1 MPSIQSSVI
10 KLLFRT
16 RKMFNLDLFRS
27 IDERRSDM
35 HSLSRYLTYPS
46 KVTVEDIDI
55 NGVPCQRYTPNDA
68 VKGKVLL
75 YLHGGAYIN
84 GPFSIYGPY
93 ISRLSKTCR
102 LGGILVGYRLAPE
115 DPFPAALE
123 DVNTVYTHL
132 IENGSQ
138 PSDILIA
145 GDSAGGGLAIASL
158 VSFRYQELPMP
169 NACLVIS
176 PWADLTNS
184 SESQQTNVKKEVL
197 LTKKQ
202 LDEAAKMYSNGMD
215 LKSPLISPVFA
226 DLSGLPPL
234 FIQVG
239 SDEILLSDS
248 LKLAENA
255 QKAGVPINIKVW
267 EGMFHVWHAMQ
278 HIMPEGHKAVE
289 EACAFIQE
297 RLGAE

>member
-1 MPSIQSSVI
+1 LPSFQSSVI
-10 KLLFRT
+10 KLIFHT
-16 RKMFNLDLFRS
+16 RQLFNLDLFRP

-35 HSLSRYLTYPS
+35 DSLSKYLTYPS
-46 KVTVEDIDI
+46 KVTVEYIDV
-55 NGVPCQRYTPNDA
+55 NGVPCLYFSPYET

-93 ISRLSKTCR
+93 VSRLSKSCR
-102 LGGILVGYRLAPE
+102 VNGILVGYRLAPE

-123 DVNTVYTHL
+123 DVLTVYTHL
-132 IENGSQ
+132 INDGIK

-158 VSFRYQELPMP
+158 LAIRDRGFLLP

-184 SESQQTNVKKEVL
+184 SESHQTKSKKDVM
-197 LTKKQ
+197 LTRKQ
-202 LDEAAKMYSNGMD
+202 LDVDANMYSHGMD
-215 LKSPLISPVFA
+215 LRNPLISPVFA
-226 DLSGLPPL
+226 DMTGLPPL

-239 SDEILLSDS
+239 SDEILLNDS
-248 LKLAENA
+248 LTLAENA
-255 QKAGVPINIKVW
+255 QKEGVTVTLKVW
-267 EGMFHVWHAMQ
+267 DGMFHVWHAM
-278 HIMPEGHKAVE
+278 HLIIPEGREAIK
-289 EACAFIQE
+289 EACGFIQE
-297 RLGAE
+297 RLAG

>member
-1 MPSIQSSVI
+1 MPSIQSSIV
-10 KLLFRT
+10 KLIFRT
-16 RKMFNLDLFRS
+16 RQMFNRDLFRS

-35 HSLSRYLTYPS
+35 DSLSRYLTYPS
-46 KVTVEDIDI
+46 KVIVEEIDI
-55 NGVPCQRYTPNDA
+55 NGVPCQYFTPHEA

-84 GPFSIYGPY
+84 GPFSIYDPY
-93 ISRLSKTCR
+93 ISRLSKICR
-102 LGGILVGYRLAPE
+102 VEGVLVGYRLAPE

-132 IENGSQ
+132 NENGIQ

-169 NACLVIS
+169 NACLAIS

-184 SESQQTNVKKEVL
+184 SDSHQTKAKKDVM

-202 LDEAAKMYSNGMD
+202 LDVDAKMYSNGMD
-215 LKSPLISPVFA
+215 LKNPLLSPVFA
-226 DLSGLPPL
+226 DLTGLPPL

-248 LKLAENA
+248 LTLAENA
-255 QKAGVPINIKVW
+255 QKVGVPVTLKVW
-267 EGMFHVWHAMQ
+267 DGMFHVWHAMQ
-278 HIMPEGHKAVE
+278 HIIPEGRAAVE
-289 EACAFIQE
+289 EACEFIQQ
-297 RLGAE
+297 RMGL

>member
-1 MPSIQSSVI
+1 MPSFQSSII
-10 KLLFRT
+10 KLLFST
-16 RKMFNLDLFRS
+16 RKMFNLDLFRP

-35 HSLSRYLTYPS
+35 DSLSKYLTYPS
-46 KVTVEDIDI
+46 RVTVEYIDV
-55 NGVPCQRYTPNDA
+55 NGVPCLHFTPQDN

-93 ISRLSKTCR
+93 VSRLSKSCR
-102 LGGILVGYRLAPE
+102 VNGILVGYRLAPE

-123 DVNTVYTHL
+123 DVLTVYTHL
-132 IENGSQ
+132 INDGIK

-145 GDSAGGGLAIASL
+145 GDSAGGGLSIASL
-158 VSFRYQELPMP
+158 LAIRDHGLPMP
-169 NACLVIS
+169 NACLAIS

-184 SESQQTNVKKEVL
+184 SESHQTKSKKDVM
-197 LTKKQ
+197 LTRKQ
-202 LDEAAKMYSNGMD
+202 LDVDANMYSHGMD
-215 LKSPLISPVFA
+215 LRNPLISPVFA
-226 DLSGLPPL
+226 DLTGLPPL

-248 LKLAENA
+248 LTLAENA
-255 QKAGVPINIKVW
+255 QKAGVQVTLKVW
-267 EGMFHVWHAMQ
+267 DGMFHVWHAM
-278 HIMPEGHKAVE
+278 HLIIPEGREAVK

-297 RLGAE
+297 RMRN